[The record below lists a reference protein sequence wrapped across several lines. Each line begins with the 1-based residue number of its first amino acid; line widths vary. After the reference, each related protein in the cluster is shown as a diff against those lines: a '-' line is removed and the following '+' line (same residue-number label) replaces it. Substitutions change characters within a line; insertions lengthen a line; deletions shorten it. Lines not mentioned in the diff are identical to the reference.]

1 MHYMTLVEETESEH
15 KTCLKFWRNLD
26 DEIYFQMGYENDED
40 PMMTQAMVLD
50 IDDCEVLIGELQ
62 RIICEIKGVERNT
75 PHREMTEGVER
86 NDGTPLREMTPPPAE
101 PKKKK
106 PQPAPL
112 FKFQNDLNGNLTKVS

>member
-1 MHYMTLVEETESEH
+1 MHYMTLVEETESEY

-62 RIICEIKGVERNT
+62 RIICEIKGIRQEKTTQKIVES
-75 PHREMTEGVER
+75 
-86 NDGTPLREMTPPPAE
+86 
-101 PKKKK
+101 KKKK
-106 PQPAPL
+106 PAEVHARY
-112 FKFQNDLNGNLTKVS
+112 TKVNGQMELMQ

>member
-1 MHYMTLVEETESEH
+1 MHYMTLVEEHENEY
-15 KTCLKFWRNLD
+15 KTCLKFWRNTN
-26 DEIYFQMGYENDED
+26 DEIYFEMGFDNEED
-40 PMMTQAMVLD
+40 PMMIRSMELD
-50 IDDCEVLIGELQ
+50 VYDCEVMVAELQ
-62 RIICEIKGVERNT
+62 RIISEIKGT